1 MADTYY
7 VVKKGYNVGIFK
19 TWGECKKSVDGYKN
33 PVFRKFTTYDEAKVF
48 YTGKTSS
55 TIDSTSNTSNTSNI
69 KVINTN
75 NTNNTTTNNKNK
87 QKSNSSSN
95 SISNSISN
103 SNTNKIGID
112 MSLENFMTP
121 CSSQEVISDDEVLKV
136 KKSLSNIKSS
146 NYNDALN
153 YNVRGWTIIND
164 EIYIFTDGSSR
175 KSTGKDEF
183 NSGFGVYLGITCTNI
198 KEQFTDNKT
207 NNQCE
212 LMALD
217 YAFKLIV
224 RYYRELSE
232 MNKVIKIV
240 SDSEYSIKCISVWL
254 AAWKKNNW
262 KTKNNEDVKN
272 RDLIESIDA
281 SMMRIKLINS
291 KLDTA
296 KKIKVKLIHVNSHQ
310 AMDRTDIT
318 KFNIWYGNTVADLLA
333 CNKI

>member
-1 MADTYY
+1 METYY
-7 VVKKGYNVGIFK
+7 VVKKGHNVGIFK

-33 PVFRKFTTYDEAKVF
+33 PVFRKFNTFEEASVF
-48 YTGKTSS
+48 FKDKKNSNS
-55 TIDSTSNTSNTSNI
+55 NSNTSSNSSSSTI
-69 KVINTN
+69 KVINT
-75 NTNNTTTNNKNK
+75 TNKNK
-87 QKSNSSSN
+87 EKSNTINNTLETILKTSSIQGNTHTNN
-95 SISNSISN
+95 SISDIEYKNLQ
-103 SNTNKIGID
+103 D
-112 MSLENFMTP
+112 SLT
-121 CSSQEVISDDEVLKV
+121 S
-136 KKSLSNIKSS
+136 IKSS
-146 NYNDALN
+146 QYSNDLN
-153 YNVRGWTIIND
+153 YNVNQWTSIDN

-175 KSTGKDEF
+175 KAQSPSDF
-183 NSGFGVYLGITCTNI
+183 NSGFGVFLNLKCTNI

-217 YAFKLIV
+217 YSFKLIV

-262 KTKNNEDVKN
+262 KTAKGEDVKN

-281 SMMRIKLINS
+281 SMLRIKLINS
-291 KLDTA
+291 KIDA
-296 KKIKVKLIHVNSHQ
+296 SKKIKVKLIHVNSHQ
-310 AMDRTDIT
+310 PMDRSDKT
-318 KFNIWYGNTVADLLA
+318 KFYIWYGNFCADLLA